1 MKEIVDS
8 IITQLETTKQ
18 VEFPT
23 IEKVLGQVNEV
34 DNTVKV
40 TLILEE
46 PTGDKVSVVAIAP
59 IDKQVDPIIES
70 VKPITPE
77 IVDKIE
83 EVVTAVPLP
92 EPIVPKTCSNTT
104 INSAG
109 Q

>member
-1 MKEIVDS
+1 M
-8 IITQLETTKQ
+8 
-18 VEFPT
+18 
-23 IEKVLGQVNEV
+23 
-34 DNTVKV
+34 
-40 TLILEE
+40 
-46 PTGDKVSVVAIAP
+46 AIAP

-77 IVDKIE
+77 IVEKIE

-92 EPIVPKTCSNTT
+92 ELIVPKTCSKTT